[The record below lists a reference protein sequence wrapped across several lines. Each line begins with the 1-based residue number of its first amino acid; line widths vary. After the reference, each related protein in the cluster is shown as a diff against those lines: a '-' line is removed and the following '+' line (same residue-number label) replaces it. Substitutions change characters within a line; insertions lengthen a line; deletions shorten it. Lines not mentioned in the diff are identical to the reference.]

1 MPSPQSICT
10 AKKKYCYSSRH
21 IFETVGTAIPFSPS
35 IGYIGPT
42 AIHLLSTANNP
53 ARQPCLKLTEAP
65 YVNKV
70 VICIQVF
77 FSFMP
82 LFYNVSH
89 RPSHLTTSI
98 SDFRQKDEE
107 IFDNCKSLLGL
118 WPKLWFCFFTVSE
131 MAYTVSSGTLNPSV
145 PYRTICFATRGQK
158 IHISSSAVKSDEIC
172 SGRRR
177 FADVFRRAFIAHAQT
192 Y

>member
-1 MPSPQSICT
+1 MRRIYSVGKLNKRTVRSKATGEQHNRKMHNHASTCHHDSLS
-10 AKKKYCYSSRH
+10 ALRKKNYCYSSRH

-77 FSFMP
+77 FSFRP

-107 IFDNCKSLLGL
+107 IFDNFKSL
-118 WPKLWFCFFTVSE
+118 
-131 MAYTVSSGTLNPSV
+131 
-145 PYRTICFATRGQK
+145 
-158 IHISSSAVKSDEIC
+158 
-172 SGRRR
+172 
-177 FADVFRRAFIAHAQT
+177 
-192 Y
+192 